1 MAQEILRVT
10 QKLDIIEEDPETLKK
25 DIFFSRVEDVGAE
38 SVLITTPF
46 RRGFYLPPRI
56 GRLIAVRV
64 VADKI
69 PYMFKANLL
78 HYRAEQ
84 IPLWEISKP
93 VSFYKIQLREK
104 CPTGYQFR
112 RFPGSVDRRR
122 GEESDPYSDPG
133 YQRRW
138 NSGGFGQ
145 SVANRHGR
153 ENYGDARYRFYAGDA
168 GDNPPP
174 DAADAAV
181 GQIFRRYPIRRV
193 GPGHK
198 TKNYPVY
205 FRQASGTAD
214 EGKRMVLLNTH
225 VSRTKVLVK

>member
-25 DIFFSRVEDVGAE
+25 DIYFSRVEDVGAE

-78 HYRAEQ
+78 RYRAEQ

-93 VSFYKIQLREK
+93 VSFYKIQLRENVRLDISLGVSLEVLAANEETK
-104 CPTGYQFR
+104 AIRTLTRDISAGGVQVVLANPLPVGTVVKVTVMLGADFVLETQGTVIRLMPPMPPVDKYFAGIQFVELDPPTKQKII
-112 RFPGSVDRRR
+112 RF
-122 GEESDPYSDPG
+122 
-133 YQRRW
+133 
-138 NSGGFGQ
+138 
-145 SVANRHGR
+145 
-153 ENYGDARYRFYAGDA
+153 
-168 GDNPPP
+168 
-174 DAADAAV
+174 
-181 GQIFRRYPIRRV
+181 IFA
-193 GPGHK
+193 K
-198 TKNYPVY
+198 
-205 FRQASGTAD
+205 QA
-214 EGKRMVLLNTH
+214 ELRM
-225 VSRTKVLVK
+225 KEKEWFC

>member
-93 VSFYKIQLREK
+93 VSFYKIQLRENVRLDISLGVSLEVL
-104 CPTGYQFR
+104 TA
-112 RFPGSVDRRR
+112 
-122 GEESDPYSDPG
+122 GEEKKVIRTLTRDISA
-133 YQRRW
+133 
-138 NSGGFGQ
+138 GGIQ
-145 SVANRHGR
+145 VVLAN
-153 ENYGDARYRFYAGDA
+153 
-168 GDNPPP
+168 PL
-174 DAADAAV
+174 
-181 GQIFRRYPIRRV
+181 PI
-193 GPGHK
+193 
-198 TKNYPVY
+198 
-205 FRQASGTAD
+205 GTAVKITVTLGTD
-214 EGKRMVLLNTH
+214 FMLETQGTILRLMPPMPPLDKYFAGIQFGELDPATKQKIIRFIFAKQAELRM
-225 VSRTKVLVK
+225 KEKEWFC